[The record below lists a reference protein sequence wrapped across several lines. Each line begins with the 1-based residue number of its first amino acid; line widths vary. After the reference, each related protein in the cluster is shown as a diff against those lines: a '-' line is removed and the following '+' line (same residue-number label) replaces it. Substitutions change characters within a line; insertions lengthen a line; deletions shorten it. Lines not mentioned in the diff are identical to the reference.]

1 MKKLL
6 SDLKKLKV
14 KKEVDNRIQ
23 EFENPDSFFSEL
35 CFCLLT
41 ANYNAEKAIQIQEK
55 IGKGFEKLPEKELA
69 KGLQKLGYRYPNIRA
84 KYIVEARK
92 HELPQLKE
100 DKEYREWLVENVKGL
115 GYKEASH
122 FLRNIG
128 YKDVAIVDFHI
139 VDLLKRYNLTDIQKP
154 ITKSKYFEIEKI
166 LKTIAKKSNM
176 TLAELDLYLWYME
189 TGKILK

>member
-6 SDLKKLKV
+6 SDLKNLKI
-14 KKEVDNRIQ
+14 KEKVDNRIQ
-23 EFENPDSFFSEL
+23 EFENQDSFFSEL

-41 ANYNAEKAIQIQEK
+41 ANYNAEKAMNIQKK
-55 IGKGFEKLPEKELA
+55 IGKGFENLPEKELS

-92 HELPQLKE
+92 HELPEIKE

-115 GYKEASH
+115 GYKESSH

-139 VDLLKRYNLTDIQKP
+139 LDLLKKYNLTDIQKP
-154 ITKSKYFEIEKI
+154 ITKSKYLEIEKI